1 MSSID
6 LVKRRKELAERIIKG
21 ETLEEVAMDLA
32 DKYDKNINTIKHD
45 WYDRDEW
52 LDELLGIDNPKVVV
66 QDIFREQ
73 EMIRDELWELV
84 AHGDNDS
91 VRKGALK
98 ELMNLNDNII
108 ETYQSLGEIDKEPDK
123 QEIEMSGRGVQFNL
137 IEPEEDDEEDGDE

>member
-52 LDELLGIDNPKVVV
+52 LDELLGIDNPEVVV

-108 ETYQSLGEIDKEPDK
+108 ETYQSLGEIEKEPDK
-123 QEIEMSGRGVQFNL
+123 QEVEVSGDKFSINIEESDGDG
-137 IEPEEDDEEDGDE
+137 EGEDD